1 MGEHTPST
9 ARAIDH
15 VGIGVPSVEDAVRFF
30 EQAFGAQVLYRM
42 ESHRP
47 AESEDELAGE
57 RARLGTRP
65 GARWV
70 RSVLLRLGEGASIEL
85 FEYADEGQRPPPTAS
100 DLGIQHFA
108 VYVDDIG
115 RAREAVV
122 AAGGTALEG
131 PTLLPGL
138 ESGEGNSWLYTVAPW
153 GGVIELVTFPSP
165 QPYEETTPLRR
176 WRPPPST
183 STESKEAS

>member
-1 MGEHTPST
+1 MST

-15 VGIGVPSVEDAVRFF
+15 VGIGVPSVDQAVAFF

-47 AESEDELAGE
+47 ATSEQELAGE

-70 RSVLLRLGEGASIEL
+70 RSVLLRLGEGPSVEL
-85 FEYADEGQRPPPTAS
+85 FEYDDEHQQEPPTAS

-108 VYVDDIG
+108 VYVDDI
-115 RAREAVV
+115 RAARDAVV
-122 AAGGTALEG
+122 AAGGTSLEG

-138 ESGEGNSWLYTVAPW
+138 ESGDGNSWLYTLAPW

-176 WRPPPST
+176 WRPPNPST
-183 STESKEAS
+183 EESKEAP